1 MPDTYKALMLRSQKN
16 SGNVSLDSFE
26 MLKVIGKG
34 AYGKVT
40 LVRKK

>member
-1 MPDTYKALMLRSQKN
+1 MPEYYKDLMLNSQKK
-16 SGNVSLDSFE
+16 SGIVTTDSFE

>member
-1 MPDTYKALMLRSQKN
+1 MPEFYKDLMLKTQKK
-16 SGNVSLDSFE
+16 SGKVTIDSFE